1 MNLRK
6 HVSKVAL
13 AALALGLAS
22 GAFAGSGYVYTES
35 AANKQM
41 KNLVIEPG
49 ADPSAV
55 QLHFEGAERVT
66 FGGVT
71 GDLDIL
77 GRDGRMWHY
86 HPRAYQTVN
95 GKRKPVVVGYEFL
108 GNDRVALKIKHYDP
122 SAPVVV
128 TPVTG
133 PGKSAM

>member
-6 HVSKVAL
+6 HVSTVAL
-13 AALALGLAS
+13 AALTLGLAG

-55 QLHFEGAERVT
+55 QLHFDGAERVT
-66 FGGVT
+66 FGAVT
-71 GDLDIL
+71 GDLDIF
-77 GRDGRMWHY
+77 GRDGSVRHY

-95 GKRKPVVVGYEFL
+95 GKRKPVVVGYEFV
-108 GNDRVALKIKHYDP
+108 GTDRVTLKIQHYDP
-122 SAPVVV
+122 SAPVVI

-133 PGKSAM
+133 PGKSSM